1 MEQLVINAK
10 ARTTTGKAEAKRMRK
25 QGVLPAVLYN
35 SEGKSFMV
43 QVNEVEF
50 NKVWRGITSSTL
62 VTLNLDGTNHD
73 VFIKDTEYNIRNDKV
88 LHADFYEPAA
98 DKAVVFRLPVHCV
111 GTPAGVLKGG
121 FLLKRLPQITVKA
134 VAKKIP
140 ARVEADISA
149 INIGESFCVK
159 DLKLGEGVAIIES
172 PDSKLA
178 SVVPSR

>member
-1 MEQLVINAK
+1 MEQLVITAK
-10 ARTTTGKAEAKRMRK
+10 TRTTSGKAEAKRMRK
-25 QGVLPAVLYN
+25 TGRLPAVLYN
-35 SEGKSFMV
+35 SDGKSTMV
-43 QVNEVEF
+43 EVGESEF
-50 NKVWRGITSSTL
+50 NKVWRNITPTTL
-62 VTLNLDGTNHD
+62 VCLELDGTKHD

-98 DKAVVFRLPVHCV
+98 DKVVTFKMLVHCV

-121 FLLKRLPQITVKA
+121 YLLKRLPEVTVKA

-149 INIGESFCVK
+149 VNIGESFCVK
-159 DLKLGEGVAIIES
+159 DLKLGDGVSVAEA
-172 PDSKLA
+172 PDAKLA